1 MSSSSARAKQ
11 RRANLAPEPAQL
23 QSQQP
28 QQQTT
33 TRNAGMTLPQ
43 VLQIVDSRITNLEK
57 MAKEQ
62 MEKDVQPPA
71 PPKIEI
77 DESWKEILKEYDT
90 RFTMLVS
97 EINDLKDIVM
107 KLQTYTMDVNKT
119 LLEERIHIMGDMS
132 TVKEEIVMVESGTE
146 PIKESNTI
154 PEIVD
159 DESEE
164 KESDEPEEDEDNEQE
179 EEL

>member
-11 RRANLAPEPAQL
+11 RRANLAPEPVKV
-23 QSQQP
+23 QSQP
-28 QQQTT
+28 QQPQTT

-57 MAKEQ
+57 IAKEQ
-62 MEKDVQPPA
+62 MEKDTQVPA

-97 EINDLKDIVM
+97 EINNLKDIVM

-146 PIKESNTI
+146 SIKESNAI
-154 PEIVD
+154 PDMVE

-164 KESDEPEEDEDNEQE
+164 KESDEQEEEDNEQE

>member
-1 MSSSSARAKQ
+1 MSSSSTRAKQ
-11 RRANLAPEPAQL
+11 RRANLAPEPN
-23 QSQQP
+23 SQQP

-33 TRNAGMTLPQ
+33 TRNGGMTLPQ

-77 DESWKEILKEYDT
+77 DESWKEILKEYGT

-132 TVKEEIVMVESGTE
+132 NVKEEIVMVESGTE

>member
-1 MSSSSARAKQ
+1 
-11 RRANLAPEPAQL
+11 
-23 QSQQP
+23 
-28 QQQTT
+28 
-33 TRNAGMTLPQ
+33 
-43 VLQIVDSRITNLEK
+43 
-57 MAKEQ
+57 
-62 MEKDVQPPA
+62 MEKEVQPLA

-77 DESWKEILKEYDT
+77 AESWKEILKEYDT

-132 TVKEEIVMVESGTE
+132 SVKEEIVMVETGTE

-154 PEIVD
+154 TEIVD

-164 KESDEPEEDEDNEQE
+164 KESDDPEEDNEQE